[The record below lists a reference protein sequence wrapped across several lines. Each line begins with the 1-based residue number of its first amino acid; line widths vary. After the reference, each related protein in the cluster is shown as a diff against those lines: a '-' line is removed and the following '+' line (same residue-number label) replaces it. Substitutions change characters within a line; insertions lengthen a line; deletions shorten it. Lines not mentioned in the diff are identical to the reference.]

1 MLPAPKLHRRVPP
14 EEFLTSPD
22 YLLMQREFDT
32 RDPEGLPGLV
42 EELPA
47 GAAVH
52 NIHYRYDVT
61 PKGGMRNLHLRPYIH
76 CAHCKGAH
84 HWRGFVI
91 ELTDGTMALLGKNCG
106 EDQFGMDFRRVATDF
121 HAALGLQS
129 DLRRVIEVRAMLPAC
144 EAELDA
150 LRRAGAMPAFD
161 AYMAGLRRLG
171 RLAVALQRIVEQ
183 QDGVL
188 ACTSYRRDREAEAR
202 RAETLPA
209 AKHYLEKIAGA
220 QTEFTR
226 RQRLEEYRHWVDS
239 QPPIEYKTVEPIGR
253 MTGGG
258 IFVMAPGGMVKSMAV
273 ARQVLGAAIEL
284 FMCSHSDDWHDK
296 IRLRQGIGALRQ
308 GVDLVHR
315 AVEMLAELGRFAEP
329 ENLTLISAWSRRE
342 VECPQPR
349 IGRAVKASGRILI
362 DEEQQN
368 TVALPPTWAV
378 PATPSLDALRVLAGD

>member
-1 MLPAPKLHRRVPP
+1 MPLPKFHRRVPP

-42 EELPA
+42 DELPD
-47 GAAVH
+47 GAVVH
-52 NIHYRYDVT
+52 NIHYRYDMT
-61 PKGGMRNLHLRPYIH
+61 PSGGMRNLHLRPYIH

-129 DLRRVIEVRAMLPAC
+129 DLRRVMEIRAMLPAC
-144 EAELDA
+144 ESELDA
-150 LRRAGAMPAFD
+150 LRRGGAMPAFD
-161 AYMAGLRRLG
+161 AYMARLRGLG
-171 RLAVALQRIVEQ
+171 RLAVALQRIADE

-209 AKHYLEKIAGA
+209 ARHYLEKIAGA
-220 QTEFTR
+220 QTEFIR
-226 RQRLEEYRHWVDS
+226 RQRLEEYRNWVDS
-239 QPPIEYKTVEPIGR
+239 QPPIEYETVEPIGR

-258 IFVMAPGGMVKSMAV
+258 IFVMAPGGMVKSMGV
-273 ARQVLGAAIEL
+273 ARQVLGAAVEL
-284 FMCSHSDDWHDK
+284 FLCSHSDDWHDK
-296 IRLRQGIGALRQ
+296 TRLRQGIGALRQ

-315 AVEMLAELGRFAEP
+315 AVAMLGELDRFAAL
-329 ENLTLISAWSRRE
+329 ENLAVIAAWSRRE

-349 IGRAVKASGRILI
+349 VGRAVKASGRVLTDE
-362 DEEQQN
+362 DEEEA
-368 TVALPPTWAV
+368 VALPANWVV
-378 PATPSLDALRVLAGD
+378 PATPCLDALRALLGE